1 MKAAFIQIVFCVF
14 SFHVATGEPSGLRG
28 SVNKT
33 SSASNNK
40 SDVNSNSS
48 AVSSAAS
55 GHFPHVGCDVN
66 CWHKGQIHTC
76 RERVEWLRGQG
87 WTLHDSVEQVNDD
100 CNQQCGCVYHDFHN
114 APNPSPTLGS
124 QCENSNKYQDCGWW
138 VSPNMSAK
146 PRAVATRK
154 TLGGGRKSA
163 TFHLRNPIHNRL
175 QMETR
180 ARTTW
185 WIAGVGLGVCVH
197 VGGATGPITQKDT
210 VALETRSWCAEDSAL
225 VIGCR

>member
-1 MKAAFIQIVFCVF
+1 MGMTSTMLLIQAQHLV
-14 SFHVATGEPSGLRG
+14 R
-28 SVNKT
+28 SVKMQT
-33 SSASNNK
+33 STRTA
-40 SDVNSNSS
+40 D
-48 AVSSAAS
+48 
-55 GHFPHVGCDVN
+55 GG
-66 CWHKGQIHTC
+66 
-76 RERVEWLRGQG
+76 
-87 WTLHDSVEQVNDD
+87 
-100 CNQQCGCVYHDFHN
+100 
-114 APNPSPTLGS
+114 
-124 QCENSNKYQDCGWW
+124 

-185 WIAGVGLGVCVH
+185 WIAGVGLGVCLH